1 MDSIWETPDIQIC
14 WVVPKGLKVTLQMP
28 YSAAFARVVFLSS
41 EGAFVF
47 DFFGTEALNIQTTRL
62 QTSNTKIFI
71 LWRYLHKIVNR
82 SVIQLYLIWCELI
95 LSSPRR
101 RYLFLKM
108 IRFFVNRLQVS
119 TYYTFRTNK
128 SKDINS
134 SYNPVFCFREV
145 SISKERWLQAK
156 QVTDWRI
163 STRSRRLE
171 KAPMESSSRYVLV
184 PNSNWE
190 VF

>member
-119 TYYTFRTNK
+119 TYYTSRTNK

>member
-1 MDSIWETPDIQIC
+1 MSPCKCLIALPLPEWCFCQTKVHSYSIFWNWKHKVYRRLGSNYPILRYSFSKDI
-14 WVVPKGLKVTLQMP
+14 
-28 YSAAFARVVFLSS
+28 
-41 EGAFVF
+41 
-47 DFFGTEALNIQTTRL
+47 
-62 QTSNTKIFI
+62 
-71 LWRYLHKIVNR
+71 YLPIIVNR
-82 SVIQLYLIWCELI
+82 SVIQLYLIWFELI

-101 RYLFLKM
+101 RYLFLKI

-119 TYYTFRTNK
+119 TYYTSRTNK

-171 KAPMESSSRYVLV
+171 KAPMELSSRYVFV